1 MKKNTPQEKFWSG
14 EFGDK
19 YISRNIGSELLAS
32 NVSFFSRAL
41 KKAGYIESI
50 VEFGANVG
58 MNLGAIKILYP
69 NLLLNA
75 IEINPNASK
84 ELKINFPNCNVFTGS
99 INSFH
104 DNNKEQ
110 YDLSLIKTVLIHIN
124 PDQLENTYKAIYE
137 SSKKYILICEYY
149 NTSPVTINYRG
160 HNDRLFKRDFA
171 GEILDKYSDLSL
183 VDYGFVY
190 HREQGPCHNL
200 IDDISWFLL
209 EKK

>member
-1 MKKNTPQEKFWSG
+1 MKKNTPQENFWSG
-14 EFGDK
+14 KFGDE
-19 YISRNIGSELLAS
+19 YISRNIGPELLAS

-41 KKAGYIESI
+41 NKVGKIDSMI
-50 VEFGANVG
+50 EFGANVG
-58 MNLGAIKILYP
+58 MNLSAIKVLYP

-75 IEINPNASK
+75 VEINQNASK
-84 ELKINFPNCNVFTGS
+84 ELKINHPNCEVFTGS
-99 INSFH
+99 INSFQV
-104 DNNKEQ
+104 NNKEK

-149 NTSPVTINYRG
+149 NTTPVTVNYRG

-171 GEILDKYSDLSL
+171 GEILDKYSDLVL

-190 HREQGPCHNL
+190 HREQGPCHIL